1 MRASKRQEVGPVSS
15 ARHEQSVALPLS
27 PQGPT
32 PFAATS
38 RFSFHT
44 LSTLR
49 RRLCVVRSHTFAA
62 ISDRRSAQSLVPAK
76 LSPVFVEYSRS
87 HSLAPS
93 HGILIVD
100 LTSSAF
106 RCILLPFARTLT

>member
-62 ISDRRSAQSLVPAK
+62 ISDRRSAQSPGPAK
-76 LSPVFVEYSRS
+76 LSRVFFEYSRS
-87 HSLAPS
+87 NSLSRSPRIVLVSPPA
-93 HGILIVD
+93 HNFRFILV
-100 LTSSAF
+100 
-106 RCILLPFARTLT
+106 